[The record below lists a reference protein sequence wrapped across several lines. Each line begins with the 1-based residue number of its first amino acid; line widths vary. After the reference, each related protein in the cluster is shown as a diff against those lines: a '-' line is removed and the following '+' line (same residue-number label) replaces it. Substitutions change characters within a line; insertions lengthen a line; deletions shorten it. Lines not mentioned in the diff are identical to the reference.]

1 MAGKLYICAT
11 PIGNLSDITLRA
23 LETLKSVDLIAAED
37 TRHTRQLLT
46 HFDIHTPLT
55 SYHEHNRYE
64 KAAQLVGEL
73 LAGRNIAQVSDA
85 GTPVISDP
93 GEELVRQAV
102 QAGIEVVPLP
112 GACALITALSVS
124 GIPGRRFAFEGFLPR
139 GKKERA
145 ERLAA
150 LKNETRTLLF
160 YEAPHHL
167 KETLADLETA
177 LGDRPAALCRELTKV
192 HEEVLRLNLSRLQA
206 LYREEEP
213 RGEYVLVVEGRSG
226 EALAEE
232 AREAWESLSLE
243 EHVARYT
250 AQGLS
255 EKEAI
260 RQAAKDRGLQKR
272 EVYNALKASAEEE

>member
-167 KETLADLETA
+167 KETLADLEAA

-250 AQGLS
+250 AQGLP

-272 EVYNALKASAEEE
+272 EVYNALKAGAEEE

>member
-192 HEEVLRLNLSRLQA
+192 HEEVLRLSLSRLQA

-250 AQGLS
+250 AQGLP

-272 EVYNALKASAEEE
+272 EVYNALKAGAEEE